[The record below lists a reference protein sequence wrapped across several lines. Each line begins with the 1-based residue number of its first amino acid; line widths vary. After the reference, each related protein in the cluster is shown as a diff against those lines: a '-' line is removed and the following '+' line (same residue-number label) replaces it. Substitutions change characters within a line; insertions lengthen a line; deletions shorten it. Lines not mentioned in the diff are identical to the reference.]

1 MGKVGCYL
9 SPSVPENFNLVFYKG
24 VYKTELPGKLK
35 KKKSDS
41 VTQFLYANLGML
53 HGGLIR
59 GNHPG

>member
-35 KKKSDS
+35 KKKIRLSDS
-41 VTQFLYANLGML
+41 VSLC
-53 HGGLIR
+53 
-59 GNHPG
+59 